1 MVLSCLK
8 NGVVNKIKFS
18 VVYFIKNQFKSYFY
32 SEIEKICD
40 YLFRNKKY
48 LRQAFSHRSISTNP
62 RENYERFEF
71 LGDAV
76 IDIVISRELM
86 REFPEG
92 DEGILTQKR
101 SALVQKSFLASMGKL
116 LNLIDFIKIDSTV
129 DLKQE
134 KIATKQYA
142 NLYEALIGAV
152 YLDGGIFPAKQL
164 ILNTVW
170 KHRSEA
176 WKSVNHKGQLIE
188 FCHIRQLTNP
198 KFLVSDVSGPDHQ
211 KLFEVH
217 VKIGE
222 KIYPSGIGSSKK
234 SAEQYAAQYA
244 MEALET

>member
-1 MVLSCLK
+1 MVK
-8 NGVVNKIKFS
+8 KINFS
-18 VVYFIKNQFKSYFY
+18 LIYFIKNLFKSYFF
-32 SEIEKICD
+32 SEIEKKCN
-40 YLFRNKKY
+40 YLFKNKNY
-48 LRQAFSHRSISTNP
+48 LIQAFSHKSISTKP
-62 RENYERFEF
+62 RDNYERLEF

-116 LNLIDFIKIDSTV
+116 LNLLDFINIEATV

-142 NLYEALIGAV
+142 NLYEALVGAI
-152 YLDGGIFPAKQL
+152 YLDGGILPAKRL
-164 ILNTVW
+164 ILSTIW

-188 FCHIRQLTNP
+188 FCHIRQLSNP

-217 VKIGE
+217 VQIGE
-222 KIYPSGIGSSKK
+222 NIFPSGIGTSKK
-234 SAEQYAAQYA
+234 SAEQHAAQYA
-244 MEALET
+244 MEALGT